1 MNNKIKLMAVLFMIV
16 GVLAGCNKNEDSSS
30 ENKIP
35 QQTSTNKITN
45 SSDSSSSHSSSEK
58 EKTKEE
64 LFTEFKK
71 VYSNSSL
78 EEEFTLQIVTS
89 SKSTDASSSFYL
101 NDHLEEA
108 IYTFNKENNIG
119 LAIYNSNYIYNNTL
133 ENITNVEKLFNEE
146 DKKYFYRLDEFENES
161 FYSKDYNKSFNYYKV
176 DDDYI
181 FDIADFSN
189 IIMNLLPNIKDDT
202 TFETYGNSFMK
213 VIKENSYL
221 PYRGFDSEFNIDIVE
236 EDDGLELSV
245 DYKFNIDMSYDLYES
260 QSHLFEGSL
269 LYKVEDSKIKQIS
282 SNYIFKVEY
291 YYEYE
296 GQKTVYNMNKQISTF
311 DAYVSYEF
319 DKELFDSVET
329 RLPEDVTPVV
339 QNHSTELT
347 LNLDGLEVDIQIPY
361 TKHTTDFKKLLISE
375 IEHLLG
381 SNLRNATIDTNEL
394 YLDKEKEQKLDL
406 DNLTLDQLKEINVL
420 YGSIDVEEGYTIVQ
434 HILKKSSDLSSEYEI
449 CLSKYAVSKLNRKNQ
464 VELRVVPSNSVINF
478 YYYSDFIIVNGEDFS
493 DETSF
498 EAGEEKMYIIEYHEV
513 MEEKDVFISDLF
525 MLI

>member
-16 GVLAGCNKNEDSSS
+16 GVFAGCNKNEDSSS

-101 NDHLEEA
+101 NDYLEEG

-119 LAIYNSNYIYNNTL
+119 IAIYTSNYIYNNTL
-133 ENITNVEKLFNEE
+133 ENTTNVEKLFFEE

-176 DDDYI
+176 EDDYI

-245 DYKFNIDMSYDLYES
+245 DYKFNIDIITY
-260 QSHLFEGSL
+260 FERDFNIL
-269 LYKVEDSKIKQIS
+269 HV
-282 SNYIFKVEY
+282 
-291 YYEYE
+291 
-296 GQKTVYNMNKQISTF
+296 
-311 DAYVSYEF
+311 
-319 DKELFDSVET
+319 
-329 RLPEDVTPVV
+329 
-339 QNHSTELT
+339 
-347 LNLDGLEVDIQIPY
+347 PY
-361 TKHTTDFKKLLISE
+361 SE
-375 IEHLLG
+375 
-381 SNLRNATIDTNEL
+381 
-394 YLDKEKEQKLDL
+394 
-406 DNLTLDQLKEINVL
+406 
-420 YGSIDVEEGYTIVQ
+420 
-434 HILKKSSDLSSEYEI
+434 
-449 CLSKYAVSKLNRKNQ
+449 
-464 VELRVVPSNSVINF
+464 
-478 YYYSDFIIVNGEDFS
+478 
-493 DETSF
+493 
-498 EAGEEKMYIIEYHEV
+498 
-513 MEEKDVFISDLF
+513 
-525 MLI
+525 